1 MTLASVVALAV
12 LAADPG
18 GAGWEKDAQSD
29 GITIFA
35 RQQKGADVREM
46 KAEGII
52 DAAPM
57 AVWKAIRDYPNYKST
72 MPYTAE
78 SRVISQDAGG
88 KTTLFYSVV
97 NAPLVDKRD
106 YLIKLLDQSDWKDGK
121 GYLKVSWTAV
131 QDPGTPEREGFVRV
145 KINDG
150 MWLLEPR
157 GDGSQTFATY
167 WVYTNPGGSIPS
179 FIADRVNGTAVPD
192 VFKAI
197 RKVTAGKK

>member
-1 MTLASVVALAV
+1 MFTAHAVALLV
-12 LAADPG
+12 LTADPG
-18 GAGWEKDAQSD
+18 GTGWEKDAESD
-29 GITIFA
+29 GVTIFA
-35 RQQKGADVREM
+35 RKQKGAEVREM
-46 KAEGII
+46 KAEGLIN
-52 DAAPM
+52 APPM
-57 AVWKAIRDYPNYKST
+57 AVWKAIRDYDNYKKT

-106 YLIKLLDQSDWKDGK
+106 YFIKLLDQSDWKDGK
-121 GYLKVSWTAV
+121 GYLKVTWSAV

-145 KINDG
+145 RINDG

-157 GDGSQTFATY
+157 GDGGQTFATY
-167 WVYTNPGGSIPS
+167 WVYTNPGGSIPNW
-179 FIADRVNGTAVPD
+179 IADRANGTAVPD

>member
-1 MTLASVVALAV
+1 MTLAHVVTLAV

-18 GAGWEKDAQSD
+18 GPGWEKDAQSD
-29 GITIFA
+29 GITIYA
-35 RQQKGADVREM
+35 RQQKGAEVREM

-52 DAAPM
+52 DASPM

-72 MPYTAE
+72 MPYTSE
-78 SRVISQDAGG
+78 SRVISQDPAG

-106 YLIKLLDQSDWKDGK
+106 YLIKLIDQSDWKDGK
-121 GYLKVSWTAV
+121 GYLKVTWSAV
-131 QDPGTPEREGFVRV
+131 QDPATPEREGFVRV

-157 GDGSQTFATY
+157 EDGKKTWATY
-167 WVYTNPGGSIPS
+167 WVYTNPGGAIPNW
-179 FIADRVNGTAVPD
+179 IANRANGTAVPD

-197 RKVTAGKK
+197 KKVCKGK